1 MSTDTEMALGEN
13 PTLNEEVES
22 TNDLKNFLVG
32 YTGDKLKPKDNR
44 VTVEMLVET
53 MAEDFPEFLMAVAE
67 ENYIRGYHQALTD
80 VDEGE
85 AAFKEE
91 LERTEREAKSKTKG
105 KKKSAK
111 RSKRKTS

>member
-1 MSTDTEMALGEN
+1 MQ
-13 PTLNEEVES
+13 S
-22 TNDLKNFLVG
+22 TNELKNFLVG
-32 YTGDKLKPKDNR
+32 YVGDKHKPEDNK

-80 VDEGE
+80 VDVGE

-91 LERTEREAKSKTKG
+91 LARQTQEETE
-105 KKKSAK
+105 
-111 RSKRKTS
+111 

>member
-1 MSTDTEMALGEN
+1 MNTDTDMNLGEN
-13 PTLNEEVES
+13 PTLKEEIES
-22 TNDLKNFLVG
+22 TNKLKNFLVG
-32 YTGDKLKPKDNR
+32 YTGEKLKPEDNR

-85 AAFKEE
+85 AAFKEQ
-91 LERTEREAKSKTKG
+91 LEKIENQEKKG
-105 KKKSAK
+105 KKKGAK

>member
-1 MSTDTEMALGEN
+1 MSTDTDMDLGEN
-13 PTLNEEVES
+13 PTLKEEVES

-32 YTGDKLKPKDNR
+32 YTGEKLKPEDNR

-85 AAFKEE
+85 AALKQE
-91 LERTEREAKSKTKG
+91 LERIEKTKSKD
-105 KKKSAK
+105 
-111 RSKRKTS
+111 

>member
-1 MSTDTEMALGEN
+1 MSTDTDMDLGEN
-13 PTLNEEVES
+13 PTLSEEVTS

-32 YTGDKLKPKDNR
+32 YTGDKLKPKDNM

-91 LERTEREAKSKTKG
+91 LARKEREAKSKTKG
-105 KKKSAK
+105 KKKVAK

>member
-1 MSTDTEMALGEN
+1 MNTDTDMDLGEN
-13 PTLNEEVES
+13 PTLKEEVES
-22 TNDLKNFLVG
+22 TNNLKNFLVG
-32 YTGDKLKPKDNR
+32 YTGEKLKPKDNK

-85 AAFKEE
+85 AALKQEM
-91 LERTEREAKSKTKG
+91 ERREKEAKTTKG

-111 RSKRKTS
+111 GKKRKTS

>member
-1 MSTDTEMALGEN
+1 MNTDTDMDLGEN
-13 PTLNEEVES
+13 PTLKEEVES

-85 AAFKEE
+85 AAFKLE
-91 LERTEREAKSKTKG
+91 LERTNKEQTKTKR

-111 RSKRKTS
+111 GRKRKTS